1 MLANQVRV
9 SFEVYPPRDQNSG
22 ESLESSILELA
33 KLDPT
38 FISVTFGAGG
48 SSTKN
53 SLAVLKFILQ
63 NTQAAALAHL
73 TCVGHSF
80 LETKD
85 LVNQFMDEGI
95 SDFLALRGD
104 PQPGMPSEPKGE
116 LKSSSELVQLI
127 SQVHRE
133 RGNDRSDLNVA
144 VATFPNGHPDSDSIA
159 QDIQALLAKQN
170 AGADYAITQLFFFA
184 ADYVNFVK
192 LAREAGVTIPILPG
206 IMPVTSMQRLH
217 RVIELTG
224 EKNPEELAKL
234 LSVDSKEQAK
244 DAGIDWA
251 ANLVTELVEAGAP
264 GVHLYAFNQHESV
277 TQVLQRAGIR

>member
-1 MLANQVRV
+1 
-9 SFEVYPPRDQNSG
+9 
-22 ESLESSILELA
+22 
-33 KLDPT
+33 
-38 FISVTFGAGG
+38 
-48 SSTKN
+48 
-53 SLAVLKFILQ
+53 
-63 NTQAAALAHL
+63 
-73 TCVGHSF
+73 VGHSF

-159 QDIQALLAKQN
+159 QDIQALFAKQN

-244 DAGIDWA
+244 QAGIDWA
-251 ANLVTELVEAGAP
+251 ANLVRELAEAGAP

>member
-1 MLANQVRV
+1 LTGEIRV

-33 KLDPT
+33 KLNPE

-53 SLAVLKFILQ
+53 SLAVLKFILE
-63 NTQAAALAHL
+63 NTSASALAHL

-80 LETKD
+80 LETKA
-85 LVNQFMDEGI
+85 LVNEFMDEGI
-95 SDFLALRGD
+95 TDFLALRGD
-104 PQPGMPSEPKGE
+104 PQAGMPSEPKGE

-127 SQVHRE
+127 SQVHQD
-133 RGNDRSDLNVA
+133 RGNTRSDLKVA

-159 QDIQALLAKQN
+159 QDIQALLAKQS

-184 ADYVNFVK
+184 ADYVAFVK
-192 LAREAGVTIPILPG
+192 LAREAGVSIPILPG
-206 IMPVTSMQRLH
+206 IMPVTSMQRLN

-224 EKNPEELAKL
+224 EKNPEALAKL
-234 LSVDSKEQAK
+234 LSVSSKEDAK
-244 DAGIDWA
+244 QSGIDWA

>member
-1 MLANQVRV
+1 LTGEIRV

-33 KLDPT
+33 KLNPE

-53 SLAVLKFILQ
+53 SLAVLKFILE
-63 NTQAAALAHL
+63 NTSASALAHL

-80 LETKD
+80 LETKA
-85 LVNQFMDEGI
+85 LVNEFMDEGI
-95 SDFLALRGD
+95 TDFLALRGD
-104 PQPGMPSEPKGE
+104 PQAGMPSEPKGE

-127 SQVHRE
+127 SQVHQE
-133 RGNDRSDLNVA
+133 RGNTRSDLKVA

-159 QDIQALLAKQN
+159 QDIQALLAKQS

-184 ADYVNFVK
+184 ADYVAFVK
-192 LAREAGVTIPILPG
+192 LAREAGVSIPILPG
-206 IMPVTSMQRLH
+206 IMPVTSMQRLN

-224 EKNPEELAKL
+224 EKNPEALAKL
-234 LSVDSKEQAK
+234 LSVSSKEDAK
-244 DAGIDWA
+244 QSGIDWA

>member
-1 MLANQVRV
+1 MSGEIRV

-22 ESLESSILELA
+22 ESLESSIVELA
-33 KLDPT
+33 KMDPT

-53 SLAVLKFILQ
+53 SLDVLKFILQ
-63 NTQAAALAHL
+63 NTRAAALAHL

-80 LETKD
+80 LETKA
-85 LVNQFMDEGI
+85 LVNEFMDEGI

-104 PQPGMPSEPKGE
+104 PQPGMPIDPKGE

-127 SQVHRE
+127 SQVHKD
-133 RGNDRSDLNVA
+133 RGNSRSALNVA

-184 ADYVNFVK
+184 DDYVAFVK
-192 LAREAGVTIPILPG
+192 RAREAGVSIPILPG
-206 IMPVTSMQRLH
+206 IMPVTSMQRLN

-224 EKNPEELAKL
+224 EKNPEALAKL
-234 LSVDSKEQAK
+234 LSVSSKEDAK
-244 DAGIDWA
+244 QSGIDWA

-277 TQVLQRAGIR
+277 TQVLQKSGIR

>member
-85 LVNQFMDEGI
+85 LVNKFMEEGI

-127 SQVHRE
+127 SQVHGE
-133 RGNDRSDLNVA
+133 RGNVRSDLNVA

-224 EKNPEELAKL
+224 EKNPQGLAKL

-244 DAGIDWA
+244 EAGIDWA
-251 ANLVTELVEAGAP
+251 ANLVKELIEAGAP

>member
-1 MLANQVRV
+1 LANQVRV

-22 ESLESSILELA
+22 ESLESSIIELA
-33 KLDPT
+33 KMDPT

-53 SLAVLKFILQ
+53 SLEVLKFILK
-63 NTQAAALAHL
+63 NTQASALAHL

-80 LETKD
+80 LETKA

-104 PQPGMPSEPKGE
+104 PQPGMPVEPKGE
-116 LKSSSELVQLI
+116 LKTSSELVQLI
-127 SQVHRE
+127 SQVHKD
-133 RGNDRSDLNVA
+133 RGNTRSDLDVA

-184 ADYVNFVK
+184 ADYVSFVK

-206 IMPVTSMQRLH
+206 IMPVTSMQRLN

-224 EKNPEELAKL
+224 EKNPEGLAKRL
-234 LSVDSKEQAK
+234 GVSSKEEAK
-244 DAGIDWA
+244 QAGIDWA
-251 ANLVTELVEAGAP
+251 ANLLVELVEAGAP

>member
-85 LVNQFMDEGI
+85 LVNQFMEEGI

-224 EKNPEELAKL
+224 EKNPQGLAKL

-244 DAGIDWA
+244 EAGIDWA
-251 ANLVTELVEAGAP
+251 ANLVKELIEAGAP

>member
-1 MLANQVRV
+1 MTEQVRV

-33 KLDPT
+33 KMDPT

-53 SLAVLKFILQ
+53 SLEVLKFILQ

-80 LETKD
+80 LETKA
-85 LVNQFMDEGI
+85 LVSQFMDEGI

-104 PQPGMPSEPKGE
+104 PQPGMALEPKGE

-127 SQVHRE
+127 SQVHKD
-133 RGNDRSDLNVA
+133 RGNSRSALNVA

-159 QDIQALLAKQN
+159 QDVQALLAKQN

-184 ADYVNFVK
+184 ADYLAFVK

-206 IMPVTSMQRLH
+206 IMPVTSMQRLR
-217 RVIELTG
+217 RVLELTG
-224 EKNPEELAKL
+224 EKNPEALANN
-234 LSVDSKEQAK
+234 LSVTSKEDAK
-244 DAGIDWA
+244 QAGINWA
-251 ANLVTELVEAGAP
+251 ANLALELVEQGAP

-277 TQVLQRAGIR
+277 VQVLQRAGLR

>member
-1 MLANQVRV
+1 MTGEIRV

-33 KLDPT
+33 KLNPE

-53 SLAVLKFILQ
+53 SLAVLKFILEK
-63 NTQAAALAHL
+63 TSASALAHL

-80 LETKD
+80 LETKA
-85 LVNQFMDEGI
+85 LVNEFMDEGI
-95 SDFLALRGD
+95 TDFLALRGD
-104 PQPGMPSEPKGE
+104 PQVGMPSEPKGE

-127 SQVHRE
+127 SQVHKE
-133 RGNDRSDLNVA
+133 RGNSRSDLKVA

-159 QDIQALLAKQN
+159 QDIQALLAKQS

-184 ADYVNFVK
+184 KDYVAFVK
-192 LAREAGVTIPILPG
+192 RAREAGVRIPILPG
-206 IMPVTSMQRLH
+206 IMPVTSMQRLN

-224 EKNPEELAKL
+224 EKNPEALAKL
-234 LSVDSKEQAK
+234 LSVGSKEDAK
-244 DAGIDWA
+244 QSGIDWA

>member
-1 MLANQVRV
+1 MTGEIRV

-22 ESLESSILELA
+22 ESLESSIVELA
-33 KLDPT
+33 KMDPT

-53 SLAVLKFILQ
+53 SLDVLKFILQ
-63 NTQAAALAHL
+63 NTRAAALAHL

-80 LETKD
+80 LETKA
-85 LVNQFMDEGI
+85 LVNEFMDEGI

-104 PQPGMPSEPKGE
+104 PQPGMPIDPKGE

-127 SQVHRE
+127 SQVHKD
-133 RGNDRSDLNVA
+133 RGNSRSALNVA

-184 ADYVNFVK
+184 DDYVAFVK
-192 LAREAGVTIPILPG
+192 RAREAGVSIPILPG
-206 IMPVTSMQRLH
+206 IMPVTSMQRLN

-224 EKNPEELAKL
+224 EKNPEALAKL
-234 LSVDSKEQAK
+234 LSVSSKEDAK
-244 DAGIDWA
+244 QSGIDWA

-277 TQVLQRAGIR
+277 TQVLQKSGIR

>member
-22 ESLESSILELA
+22 QSLESSILELA

-85 LVNQFMDEGI
+85 LVNQFMEEGI

-116 LKSSSELVQLI
+116 LKSSSELVQVI

-244 DAGIDWA
+244 QAGIDWA

>member
-85 LVNQFMDEGI
+85 LVNQFMEEGI

-127 SQVHRE
+127 SQVHGE
-133 RGNDRSDLNVA
+133 RGNVRSDLNVA

-184 ADYVNFVK
+184 SDYVNFVK